1 MKGIRHIL
9 HTMGEALTL
18 ASAGEMLTDTDKD
31 AVLERFPGRYPV
43 APDAVL
49 PRVVVASDQH
59 FTPGLLRQGI
69 ELCNENRA
77 MLDLLCISRRERG
90 SPVTLTEVLP
100 RLASEPGLDFQVTRR
115 QGDLLVEIDAYLRL
129 RRDTLII
136 LIQVGEDLRRRAE
149 CYRQGLRWSSA
160 SQKTAVSLY
169 EEVPATC
176 AAAGMLQRVVG
187 EMQDSPQCQP
197 GLFGRQGASSL
208 VAEKRVYIW
217 C

>member
-31 AVLERFPGRYPV
+31 AVLGRFPGRYPV

-100 RLASEPGLDFQVTRR
+100 RLASEPG
-115 QGDLLVEIDAYLRL
+115 LVEIDAYLRL